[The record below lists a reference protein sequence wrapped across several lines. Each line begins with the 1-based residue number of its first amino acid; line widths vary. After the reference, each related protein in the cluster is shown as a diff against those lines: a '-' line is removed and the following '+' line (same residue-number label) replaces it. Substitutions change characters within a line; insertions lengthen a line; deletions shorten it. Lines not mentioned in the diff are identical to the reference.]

1 MLENDY
7 LYCPYCGTPFHT
19 SGEEFADLVEE
30 PLQELELQV
39 QESTLARLSKLEK
52 VLVNLEKDLDDF
64 LAKS

>member
-7 LYCPYCGTPFHT
+7 LYCPYCGTPFHA
-19 SGEEFADLVEE
+19 SGEELSDLVDE
-30 PLQELELQV
+30 PLQEMELQV

-52 VLVNLEKDLDDF
+52 ELGNLERDLDDF